1 VSQLFYKW
9 RMLITYLKYI
19 DIRISG
25 TVLGIKAQLKNIYF
39 CLLFCFVF
47 QTFPVNHLK
56 VIR

>member
-1 VSQLFYKW
+1 
-9 RMLITYLKYI
+9 MLITYLKYI